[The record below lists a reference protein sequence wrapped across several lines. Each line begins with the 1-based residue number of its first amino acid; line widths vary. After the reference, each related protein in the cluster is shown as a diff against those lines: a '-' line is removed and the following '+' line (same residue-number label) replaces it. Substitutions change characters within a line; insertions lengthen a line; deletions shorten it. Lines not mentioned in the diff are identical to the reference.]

1 MNLDIYNNVRAVPAE
16 AKKEIRGGRLNG
28 KTDINPM
35 WRIKKLT
42 EQFGPCGIGWKY
54 TIDREWLE
62 TGANGEIS
70 AFMDIS
76 YVVSRRLPFGAGNR
90 RKMPSEKIKKRSQ
103 PGRTSRHLRHKMD

>member
-62 TGANGEIS
+62 TRGQRGNLRIHGHLTVLQIQRR
-70 AFMDIS
+70 
-76 YVVSRRLPFGAGNR
+76 VVRGSSRYRRQRLYH
-90 RKMPSEKIKKRSQ
+90 KKRRAVCT
-103 PGRTSRHLRHKMD
+103 PLTSATRWP

>member
-1 MNLDIYNNVRAVPAE
+1 MNLDIYNDVRAVPEE

-70 AFMDIS
+70 AFTTLKYPNLTAFVSGASLSDCD
-76 YVVSRRLPFGAGNR
+76 YLRVVIGLG
-90 RKMPSEKIKKRSQ
+90 RKGVI
-103 PGRTSRHLRHKMD
+103 